1 MMIFKNKTYDVLK
14 VIALIILPLSELVA
28 AFGNIWGIPY
38 AAQIT
43 ASLVAI
49 DAFIGALLKVS
60 ADRYAKDNDNSGR
73 L

>member
-1 MMIFKNKTYDVLK
+1 MILQNRTYDILK

-28 AFGNIWGIPY
+28 ALGSIWGWSY

-49 DAFIGALLKVS
+49 DAFLGSILKIS
-60 ADRYAKDNDNSGR
+60 SDIYAKFN
-73 L
+73 